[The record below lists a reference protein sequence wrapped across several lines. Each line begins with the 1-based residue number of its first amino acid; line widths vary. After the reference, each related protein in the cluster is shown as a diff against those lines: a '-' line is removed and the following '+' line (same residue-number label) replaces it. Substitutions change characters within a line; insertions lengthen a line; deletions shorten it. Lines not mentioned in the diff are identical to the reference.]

1 MFDAGDNFVNISG
14 LLEQLSS
21 PITSLVT
28 SLITSLIT
36 SLVTSPITSLVTSPS
51 LTMSKPQ
58 LEQKSSHH
66 QPLVQART

>member
-21 PITSLVT
+21 PI
-28 SLITSLIT
+28 
-36 SLVTSPITSLVTSPS
+36 TSPITSLVTSPS

>member
-21 PITSLVT
+21 PITSP
-28 SLITSLIT
+28 ITSL
-36 SLVTSPITSLVTSPS
+36 ITSLVTSPS

-66 QPLVQART
+66 QPLVQARTSENIQRLQQT

>member
-21 PITSLVT
+21 PIASPITSP
-28 SLITSLIT
+28 ITSL
-36 SLVTSPITSLVTSPS
+36 ITSLVTSPS

>member
-14 LLEQLSS
+14 LPEQLSS
-21 PITSLVT
+21 PITS
-28 SLITSLIT
+28 
-36 SLVTSPITSLVTSPS
+36 PITSPS

>member
-21 PITSLVT
+21 PIA
-28 SLITSLIT
+28 
-36 SLVTSPITSLVTSPS
+36 SPITSLVTSPS

>member
-28 SLITSLIT
+28 SPITSLITSLIT
-36 SLVTSPITSLVTSPS
+36 SPITSPS